1 MNDGMI
7 IAAIS
12 FLVGLIAVMTPVI
25 KLNSNIT
32 RLTVAVEKLEE
43 LVKDKTD
50 KLDQR
55 VTRHGQEIDQLKTKQ
70 TEHEERIKNL
80 ER

>member
-12 FLVGLIAVMTPVI
+12 FLVGLIAVMSPVI
-25 KLNSNIT
+25 KLNNNIT
-32 RLTVAVEKLEE
+32 RLTTVVEKLES

-55 VTRHGQEIDQLKTKQ
+55 VTRHGQEIDELKTKT

>member
-1 MNDGMI
+1 MEDGMI
-7 IAAIS
+7 IAAVS

-43 LVKDKTD
+43 LVKEKTD

-55 VTRHGQEIDQLKTKQ
+55 VTRHGQEIDELKTKT
-70 TEHEERIKNL
+70 TEHEERIKQL

>member
-32 RLTVAVEKLEE
+32 RLTVAVEKLED

-55 VTRHGQEIDQLKTKQ
+55 VTRHGQEIDELKTKT

-80 ER
+80 EK

>member
-12 FLVGLIAVMTPVI
+12 FLVGLIAVMSPVI
-25 KLNSNIT
+25 KLNNNIT
-32 RLTVAVEKLEE
+32 RLTTVVEKLES

-55 VTRHGQEIDQLKTKQ
+55 VTRHGQEIDELKTKT

-80 ER
+80 EK

>member
-1 MNDGMI
+1 MQDGLI
-7 IAAIS
+7 IAAVS
-12 FLVGLIAVMTPVI
+12 FLVGLIAVMTPVV

-32 RLTVAVEKLEE
+32 RLTVAVEKLED
-43 LVKDKTD
+43 LVKDRTD

-55 VTRHGQEIDQLKTKQ
+55 VTRHGQEIDELKTKT

-80 ER
+80 EK

>member
-12 FLVGLIAVMTPVI
+12 FLVGLIAVMSPVI
-25 KLNSNIT
+25 KLNNNIT
-32 RLTVAVEKLEE
+32 RLTTVVEKLES

-50 KLDQR
+50 SLDKR
-55 VTRHGQEIDQLKTKQ
+55 VTKHGEELDKANAKLAD
-70 TEHEERIKNL
+70 HEARITNL
-80 ER
+80 EK